1 MSSKQGFFKKVA
13 NKKDFQKAN
22 LLRVEPD
29 SKPIVLS
36 VVDSNIY
43 AMDAICMFFFSL
55 IFKSKPLP
63 KRLYVCRHDE
73 IHTTRFTE

>member
-43 AMDAICMFFFSL
+43 AMDAICMFFL
-55 IFKSKPLP
+55 
-63 KRLYVCRHDE
+63 
-73 IHTTRFTE
+73 